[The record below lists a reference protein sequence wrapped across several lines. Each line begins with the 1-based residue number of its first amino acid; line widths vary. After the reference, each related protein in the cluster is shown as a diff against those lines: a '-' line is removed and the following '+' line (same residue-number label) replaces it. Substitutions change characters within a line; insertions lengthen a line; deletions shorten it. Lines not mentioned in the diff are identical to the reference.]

1 MDGAAIV
8 LLKSVSSVLAAF
20 SVVGEDAF
28 VPFSSDFSTFS
39 DSSGLVNDDT
49 AAEPE
54 EDPSMV
60 LLSTTVVLATE
71 QANVTIQWGR
81 DGGGERD
88 K

>member
-28 VPFSSDFSTFS
+28 IPFSSDFSTFS

-54 EDPSMV
+54 DPSMV
-60 LLSTTVVLATE
+60 LLSSTVVLATE
-71 QANVTIQWGR
+71 QANANVTIQWGR
-81 DGGGERD
+81 NGGGG